1 VAIEGDLKDM
11 SLMNVL
17 QFICQDER
25 NTVLYLTRK
34 NEEGVIYF
42 DCGEPVHATAGSL
55 DGEEA
60 VHQLLSWTEGTFRV
74 TDYETIPRRTITTSW
89 NDLILE
95 WMRRTDGRGRGAK
108 PKVENR
114 QVVSQTDMQQ
124 DSSLE
129 NALILLMARLEQSR
143 VHLLERNVQKQPA
156 LALRILTEMVNE
168 ISAFAQD
175 HLYVD
180 VLAEALAFEM
190 DGHRGAELL
199 QVENNRLSGQ
209 IAARYSDW
217 GGDPASRRAAFQQ
230 VGECLMNVVK
240 RYTSLIMSSF
250 RMSSLVD
257 QWSGTCHGFIV
268 DLADAV
274 ERIQF

>member
-1 VAIEGDLKDM
+1 M